1 MMAQHSKISADD
13 VLRAFAMDFD
23 SGADVLKRYLAEYP
37 EHSAALVDLSRE
49 LMREFDDEILPG
61 FDELALVSAGIARLK
76 KNATSVRSL
85 RAAPVKVFT
94 DAIKVL
100 SLPIQVGIAFRE
112 RRIEAASLPHQVLA
126 KLAEALQTSTDTLLS
141 FLALPTE
148 ATVARA
154 RKSAVK
160 PAAPEKVPFE
170 RVLRD
175 AGVDDQRISSLLHEE

>member
-1 MMAQHSKISADD
+1 MAHHSKISADD

-23 SGADVLKRYLAEYP
+23 SGGDVLKRYLAEYP
-37 EHSAALVDLSRE
+37 EHSTALVDLSRE

-85 RAAPVKVFT
+85 RDASVKVFT
-94 DAIKVL
+94 DAIRVL
-100 SLPIQVGIAFRE
+100 SLPIQVGVAFHE
-112 RRIEAASLPHQVLA
+112 RRIDVVTLPDRVLA

-141 FLALPTE
+141 FLALPPE
-148 ATVARA
+148 ASVARA
-154 RKSAVK
+154 RKSTVK
-160 PAAPEKVPFE
+160 PATPEKVSFE

-175 AGVDDQRISSLLHEE
+175 AGVDDQKISSLLHEE